1 MLMPDDKMFKN
12 NQLLVY
18 YFKPRKYLT
27 KFFSGLTF
35 TNDFDDSGTRRTEHG
50 VITSN
55 HEAHDTQCWQQF
67 LYE

>member
-1 MLMPDDKMFKN
+1 MPMPDDKMFKK
-12 NQLLVY
+12 NQLLIY

-27 KFFSGLTF
+27 KVFSGLTF
-35 TNDFDDSGTRRTEHG
+35 TNDFDDSGTCGTEHG

-55 HEAHDTQCWQQF
+55 YEAYDTQCWQQF